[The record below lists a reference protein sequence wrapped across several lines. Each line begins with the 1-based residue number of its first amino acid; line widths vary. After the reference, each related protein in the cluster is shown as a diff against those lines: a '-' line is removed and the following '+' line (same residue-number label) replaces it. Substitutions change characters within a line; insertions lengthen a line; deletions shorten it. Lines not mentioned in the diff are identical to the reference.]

1 MLLKPLS
8 CSRDDRAQT
17 RDGPSLV
24 VRLPSRCAGSVGAPV
39 DFFACSRRYL
49 PLSFLFLAVP
59 DQGTHRATWR
69 SPRNSIPVRYRAT
82 PGRCALLVRAIS
94 LLDFFQF
101 ASVNDSYRHR
111 SGGISSRLP
120 EFMATPKLS
129 CLLRLFPLVR
139 SFFQHI
145 LQLSIGRDAS
155 GGRISRVVLCA

>member
-49 PLSFLFLAVP
+49 LLSFLFLAVP

-69 SPRNSIPVRYRAT
+69 SPCNSIPVRYRPSAR
-82 PGRCALLVRAIS
+82 RCALLVRALS
-94 LLDFFQF
+94 LLDLFQF
-101 ASVNDSYRHR
+101 ASVDGGYRHR
-111 SGGISSRLP
+111 SGGGSS
-120 EFMATPKLS
+120 
-129 CLLRLFPLVR
+129 
-139 SFFQHI
+139 
-145 LQLSIGRDAS
+145 
-155 GGRISRVVLCA
+155 